1 MSCPNC
7 FKGEI
12 LAGEPTGTISIQ
24 GAYYAQSSEP
34 STHAVLLLTDIFGLR
49 LKNSKILAD
58 FFAEQLKCDV
68 WVPDLFDGK
77 PPVEVHEMKS
87 PERVGEKLGFFGY
100 LSFLWLILRR
110 FPLFIRSRSSVVDQR
125 VTTFIERLKV
135 EKKYEKLG
143 AVGYC
148 FGGSVAVRIGGRSLV
163 DTIVVCHPGKLSIGQ
178 LKALKVPS
186 SWACAEEDR
195 YFTPAARAVAEAE
208 FAGRQGKD
216 NFVEYEFIEYKGT
229 THGFA
234 ARPNLAYPEVKACFE
249 AALQQTVE
257 WLKKTLLD
265 Q

>member
-24 GAYYAQSSEP
+24 GAYYAQSAEP
-34 STHAVLLLTDIFGLR
+34 STRAVILFTDIFGLR

-77 PPVEVHEMKS
+77 PPVEVHEMKV
-87 PERVGEKLGFFGY
+87 PERIGEKIGFFGY
-100 LSFLWLILRR
+100 LSFIWLALRR
-110 FPLFIRSRSSVVDQR
+110 LPLIIHSWPSVVDRR
-125 VTTFIERLKV
+125 VTTFIERLKA

-148 FGGSVAVRIGGRSLV
+148 FGGNAAVRFGGTSLI
-163 DTIVVCHPGKLSIGQ
+163 DTIVVCHPGKVPIGQ
-178 LKALKVPS
+178 LKAIKVPS
-186 SWACAEEDR
+186 SWACAEEDMS
-195 YFTPAARAVAEAE
+195 FTPDARAAAEAE
-208 FAGRQGKD
+208 LAGRRGKD
-216 NFVEYEFIEYKGT
+216 NYVEYEFIEHKGT

-234 ARPNLAYPEVKACFE
+234 ARPNLAYPEVKAGFE

-257 WLKKTLLD
+257 WFKKTLLD
-265 Q
+265 

>member
-12 LAGEPTGTISIQ
+12 LAGEPTGTISNIQ

-34 STHAVLLLTDIFGLR
+34 STRAVLLFTDIFGLP

-77 PPVEVHEMKS
+77 PPLAAHEMKF
-87 PERVGEKLGFFGY
+87 PERIGEKLGFFGY
-100 LSFLWLILRR
+100 LSFIWLALRR
-110 FPLFIRSRSSVVDQR
+110 LPLFIRCRPSVVDHR
-125 VTTFIERLKV
+125 VSTFIEKLKA

-148 FGGSVAVRIGGRSLV
+148 FGGNVAVRIGGISLV
-163 DTIVVCHPGKLSIGQ
+163 DTIVVCHPGKLPTEQ

-186 SWACAEEDR
+186 SWACAEEDMS
-195 YFTPAARAVAEAE
+195 FTPAARAAAEAE
-208 FAGRQGKD
+208 LAGRRGKP
-216 NFVEYEFIEYKGT
+216 NFVEYEFVDHKGT

-234 ARPNLAYPEVKACFE
+234 ARPKLEYPEVKAGFE
-249 AALQQTVE
+249 AALQQTVD
-257 WLKKTLLD
+257 WFKKTLLG
-265 Q
+265 

>member
-34 STHAVLLLTDIFGLR
+34 STRAVLLLTDIFGLR

-77 PPVEVHEMKS
+77 PPVEVHEMKI
-87 PERVGEKLGFFGY
+87 PERVGEKIGFFGY
-100 LSFLWLILRR
+100 LTFFWIFLKR
-110 FPLFIRSRSSVVDQR
+110 FPLVIRSRPSVVDQR
-125 VTTFIERLKV
+125 VTTFINALKA

-148 FGGSVAVRIGGRSLV
+148 FGGAVAVRIGATNLF
-163 DTIVVCHPGKLSIGQ
+163 DTIVVCHPGGLSTEQ
-178 LKALKVPS
+178 FKALKVPS
-186 SWACAEEDR
+186 SWACAEEDMG
-195 YFTPAARAVAEAE
+195 FKPAARAAAEAE
-208 FAGRQGKD
+208 LAGRKGKP
-216 NFVEYEFIEYKGT
+216 NFVEYEFIDHKGT

-234 ARPNLAYPEVKACFE
+234 ARPNLAYPEVKAGFE

-257 WLKKTLLD
+257 WFKKTLLA
-265 Q
+265 